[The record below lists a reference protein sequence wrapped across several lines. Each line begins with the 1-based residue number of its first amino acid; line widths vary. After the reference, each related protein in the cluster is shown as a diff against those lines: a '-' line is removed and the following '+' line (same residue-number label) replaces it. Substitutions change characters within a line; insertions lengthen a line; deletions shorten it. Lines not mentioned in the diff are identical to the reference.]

1 MRKQTPAVL
10 ALAAALAGCAS
21 ATGPAIQ
28 EVTDPEPA
36 ATYVV
41 VDTGQRDCF
50 SDAGLIACPSQG
62 TAFSGQDAQHQG
74 VQAAYRD
81 NGDGTITDLN
91 TGLMWQKTPE
101 LNNQSTYVEA
111 VAGAGV
117 LDLAGYSDWRLPSLK
132 ELYSLMDFN
141 GNSRSYTLV
150 PYIDTDYFD
159 FAYGDESAGDR
170 VIDAQYWTSNEYV
183 GLVMLGES
191 AVFGVNFADGR
202 IKGYPRDQGRNGSI
216 STHFV
221 RYVRANPEYGI
232 NQFQSSGQGA
242 ILDAATGLVW
252 QQSDDGV
259 ARDWEEALAYC
270 QALAL
275 DGSTAW
281 RLPNA
286 KELQS
291 IVDYTRAPDALDSGR
306 RGPALDPLFG
316 ITDPESWFWTSTTHL
331 EGPSSSAAV
340 YITFGQATG
349 FMGSGPTLMNVHGAG
364 AQRSDPK
371 SGDPGDYPFG
381 LGPQGDEIRIENQV
395 RCVRASSPT

>member
-1 MRKQTPAVL
+1 MNRIRKRTPAFL
-10 ALAAALAGCAS
+10 AFAAALTGCAS

-28 EVTDPEPA
+28 EVSDPKPA
-36 ATYVV
+36 ASYVI

-50 SDAGLIACPSQG
+50 SDAGLIACPSEG
-62 TAFSGQDAQHQG
+62 TAFAGQDAQHQG
-74 VQAAYRD
+74 VRAAYRD
-81 NGDGTITDLN
+81 NGDGTITDLA

-101 LNNQSTYVEA
+101 LAQQATYAEA
-111 VAGAGV
+111 LAGAAT
-117 LDLAGYSDWRLPSLK
+117 LNLAGYDDWRLPSLK

-141 GNSRSYTLV
+141 GNSRALTLV
-150 PYIDTDYFD
+150 PYLDTDYFD

-170 VIDAQYWTSNEYV
+170 IIDAQYWTTNEYV
-183 GLVMLGES
+183 GLVMNGEP

-202 IKGYPRDQGRNGSI
+202 IKGYPRDQSRLGSI

-221 RYVRANPEYGI
+221 RYVRDNPDYGI
-232 NQFQSSGQGA
+232 NQFQASSQGS

-252 QQSDDGV
+252 QKSDDGI
-259 ARDWEEALAYC
+259 ARNWEEALAYC
-270 QALAL
+270 EGLAL
-275 DGSTAW
+275 DGSSDW

-286 KELQS
+286 KEFQS
-291 IVDYTRAPDALDSGR
+291 IVDYTRAPDATDPGR

-316 ITDPESWFWTSTTHL
+316 ISDPEGWFWTSTTHL

-371 SGDPGDYPFG
+371 SGDPGCHFP
-381 LGPQGDEIRIENQV
+381 R
-395 RCVRASSPT
+395 S